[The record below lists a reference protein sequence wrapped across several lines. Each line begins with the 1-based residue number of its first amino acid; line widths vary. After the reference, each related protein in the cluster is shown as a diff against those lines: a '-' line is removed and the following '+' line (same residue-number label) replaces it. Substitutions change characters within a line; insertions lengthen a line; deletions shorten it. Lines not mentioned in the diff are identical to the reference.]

1 MLSRF
6 LLDIVAARYG
16 RKVAILRAEGQ
27 RRSSL
32 KIYKMNE
39 NNEGGKW
46 GQNIALFAIIAVAI
60 ALFVVWLCN
69 KSGQD
74 KADLAASVQKLYGQ
88 LECLAPQVS
97 KYADR
102 VDAIGNAVTRV
113 SQAQADF
120 QGYASSLLTDL
131 DNAVFTTRCG
141 CNHNGNGC
149 GQSKFVKTTEYTAG
163 AVTLAETDT
172 CCS

>member
-1 MLSRF
+1 ML
-6 LLDIVAARYG
+6 LPLIHTY
-16 RKVAILRAEGQ
+16 
-27 RRSSL
+27 
-32 KIYKMNE
+32 MNE
-39 NNEGGKW
+39 TNEGGKW

-88 LECLAPQVS
+88 IDCIAPQLN

-120 QGYASSLLTDL
+120 QSYANSMFTDL
-131 DNAVFTTRCG
+131 DNAVFVPRFGHAHGGCG
-141 CNHNGNGC
+141 CGTD
-149 GQSKFVKTTEYTAG
+149 KFVKSTEYTAG
-163 AVTLAETDT
+163 ATTLVETDT
-172 CCS
+172 CRG

>member
-1 MLSRF
+1 
-6 LLDIVAARYG
+6 
-16 RKVAILRAEGQ
+16 
-27 RRSSL
+27 
-32 KIYKMNE
+32 MNE
-39 NNEGGKW
+39 TNDGGKW

-60 ALFVVWLCN
+60 AIFVVWLSN

-88 LECLAPQVS
+88 IDCIAPQLN

-120 QGYASSLLTDL
+120 QSYANSMLTDL
-131 DNAVFTTRCG
+131 DNAVFVPRYGHGGCG
-141 CNHNGNGC
+141 CGTD
-149 GQSKFVKTTEYTAG
+149 KFVKSTEYTAG
-163 AVTLAETDT
+163 ATTLVETDT
-172 CCS
+172 CRN

>member
-1 MLSRF
+1 MDS
-6 LLDIVAARYG
+6 G
-16 RKVAILRAEGQ
+16 MET
-27 RRSSL
+27 
-32 KIYKMNE
+32 
-39 NNEGGKW
+39 GGKW
-46 GQNIALFAIIAVAI
+46 AQNIAIYAIAIVAI
-60 ALFVVWLCN
+60 VLFVVWLSN

-88 LECLAPQVS
+88 VECIAPQLS

-131 DNAVFTTRCG
+131 DNAVFVPRYG
-141 CNHNGNGC
+141 HNGC
-149 GQSKFVKTTEYTAG
+149 GGCGTEKFKKETEYTAG
-163 AVTLAETDT
+163 TTTLVETDV
-172 CCS
+172 CRG

>member
-1 MLSRF
+1 MRSEG
-6 LLDIVAARYG
+6 LLGLMRARRLAG
-16 RKVAILRAEGQ
+16 AM
-27 RRSSL
+27 SL
-32 KIYKMNE
+32 PLIHIDMNE
-39 NNEGGKW
+39 SNDTGGKW

-88 LECLAPQVS
+88 VECITPQLN

-113 SQAQADF
+113 SQAQSDF
-120 QGYASSLLTDL
+120 QNYASSLLTDL
-131 DNAVFTTRCG
+131 DEAVFVPRYAGHRGGCG
-141 CNHNGNGC
+141 CGTD
-149 GQSKFVKTTEYTAG
+149 KFVKSTEYTAG
-163 AVTLAETDT
+163 ATTLVETDT
-172 CCS
+172 CRN

>member
-1 MLSRF
+1 MPLPAKHIIMDYS
-6 LLDIVAARYG
+6 
-16 RKVAILRAEGQ
+16 ET
-27 RRSSL
+27 
-32 KIYKMNE
+32 
-39 NNEGGKW
+39 GGKW

-60 ALFVVWLCN
+60 ALFVIWLCN

-74 KADLAASVQKLYGQ
+74 KADLAASIQKLYGQ
-88 LECLAPQVS
+88 VECIAPQLN

-120 QGYASSLLTDL
+120 QAYASSLLTDL
-131 DNAVFTTRCG
+131 DNTVYVPRCG
-141 CNHNGNGC
+141 YHGSCNGC
-149 GQSKFVKTTEYTAG
+149 GQSKFVKTTPYTAG
-163 AVTLAETDT
+163 TTTLEETDT

>member
-1 MLSRF
+1 
-6 LLDIVAARYG
+6 
-16 RKVAILRAEGQ
+16 
-27 RRSSL
+27 
-32 KIYKMNE
+32 MNE
-39 NNEGGKW
+39 GTDTGGKW

-74 KADLAASVQKLYGQ
+74 KADLAASIQKLYGQ
-88 LECLAPQVS
+88 VECIGVQVG
-97 KYADR
+97 KNTDR
-102 VDAIGNAVTRV
+102 VDAIGVALAKTAQ
-113 SQAQADF
+113 SQMDF
-120 QGYASSLLTDL
+120 QDYVESYLPHRRG
-131 DNAVFTTRCG
+131 CG
-141 CNHNGNGC
+141 NGNGC

>member
-1 MLSRF
+1 ML
-6 LLDIVAARYG
+6 LPLIH
-16 RKVAILRAEGQ
+16 
-27 RRSSL
+27 
-32 KIYKMNE
+32 IYMNE
-39 NNEGGKW
+39 TNEGGKW

-88 LECLAPQVS
+88 IDCIAPQLN

-120 QGYASSLLTDL
+120 QSYANSMLTDL
-131 DNAVFTTRCG
+131 DNAVFVPRYGHGGCG
-141 CNHNGNGC
+141 CGC
-149 GQSKFVKTTEYTAG
+149 GTDKFVKSTEYTAG
-163 AVTLAETDT
+163 ATTLVETDT
-172 CCS
+172 CRN